1 VDMKDD
7 FTKVE
12 ISKKD
17 ITNDKELPGAELIIQ
32 DPEGNEIERW
42 ISTEEPHYIERLPQG
57 KYVLIEITAPKG
69 YKIAAN
75 VSFTVGDTIEIQK
88 VVMKNEPRIKTV
100 TGKTPT
106 GASNTSIKTGDSSH
120 VLLLAVIFGVGI
132 LGASLLL
139 LSKRKVKTQKINDK
153 E

>member
-1 VDMKDD
+1 LETGEIQKVDMKDD

-75 VSFTVGDTIEIQK
+75 VSFTVGDTGEIQK
-88 VVMKNEPRIKTV
+88 VVMKDEPRITTV

-106 GASNTSIKTGDSSH
+106 GTSVKTGDSSQAI
-120 VLLLAVIFGVGI
+120 LLAVIFGVGAI
-132 LGASLLL
+132 GSVLLF
-139 LSKRKVKTQKINDK
+139 LSKRKAKKK
-153 E
+153 